1 MEKAR
6 NRHGTNEVER
16 STDITKRKDQL
27 SEIKRAKSPPRSRA
41 ISDFGFRIGAA
52 SRIGNRESAIVNLL
66 ALGILLLAVLSV
78 SSIGTETGRDEPV
91 PSFDEFLVIP
101 EQNMFSSRR
110 QASKDEAR
118 TEPRQRSVPTTAP
131 ADIEVIGI
139 VKARD
144 PLSSIAIIKDHGRHV
159 PCRVGDTVG
168 GMLITEIRTSEIF
181 FETAAG
187 TWIAKIQPGMTP
199 SRLVVPE
206 VRKPTSEPLLARISP
221 AAGAGRR
228 VSVDAT
234 AIKHLARTLPLVTDR
249 EGDQVKGL
257 RLTQDV
263 MGLREGDR
271 VTSVGGQSL
280 YTKYPKQKLLQITR
294 KYRQYGNEMPEIPV
308 VVERGQ
314 KKLELVLVPAS

>member
-1 MEKAR
+1 MQKAR
-6 NRHGTNEVER
+6 DRQGTNEVER
-16 STDITKRKDQL
+16 NTGFAECQDR
-27 SEIKRAKSPPRSRA
+27 ESPPLRLG
-41 ISDFGFRIGAA
+41 ISAGRFRMGARM
-52 SRIGNRESAIVNLL
+52 RIGNKESSTRNLL
-66 ALGILLLAVLSV
+66 SLGILLVILSV
-78 SSIGTETGRDEPV
+78 SSFGMVADGDEPEI
-91 PSFDEFLVIP
+91 PAFDEFLVIP
-101 EQNMFSSRR
+101 ERNMFSSRR
-110 QASKDEAR
+110 QASKNEAK

-144 PLSSIAIIKDHGRHV
+144 PLSSIAIIKDHARHV

-199 SRLVVPE
+199 SRLVMPE
-206 VRKPTSEPLLARISP
+206 VQPPTSEPLLARTSL
-221 AAGAGRR
+221 ASGADRR
-228 VSVDAT
+228 VPINAT
-234 AIKHLARTLPLVTDR
+234 AIKHLARTLPLVTHR
-249 EGDQVKGL
+249 EDGRVKGL
-257 RLTQDV
+257 RLTEDI

-271 VTSVGGQSL
+271 VTAVGGQSL

-294 KYRQYGNEMPEIPV
+294 KYRQYGKEMPEIPV

-314 KKLELVLVPAS
+314 KELELVLVPAS